1 MTALYIIG
9 LAAIV
14 AMGLLGLW
22 PARSAGKRSLIVA
35 AFAVAVIAWIVGLS
49 DLMGR
54 PRPMGLTHAM
64 SMAGTVLTSQL
75 RENEAIYLYVLPD
88 GTTEPLSLVLPWS
101 TDVAKQ
107 LMEAQRGSGRDGRDG
122 SARFTFERSWEQ
134 LPPIFYPMPQ
144 PKAPPKPA
152 PPAPPI
158 IFEQPEAMLRE
169 PRATDPSVS

>member
-1 MTALYIIG
+1 
-9 LAAIV
+9 
-14 AMGLLGLW
+14 MGLLGLW

-35 AFAVAVIAWIVGLS
+35 AFAVAVIAWLVGLS

-54 PRPMGLTHAM
+54 PKPMGLTRVM
-64 SMAGTVLTSQL
+64 SLAGTVLTAQL
-75 RENEAIYLYVLPD
+75 RENEAIYLYVLPN

-107 LMEAQRGSGRDGRDG
+107 LLEAQRGSGSDG

-144 PKAPPKPA
+144 PKAPPKAP

-169 PRATDPSVS
+169 PRATDPSVI